1 MASDSLKELL
11 IGQSA
16 DAELEREI
24 NNFERLASFIETE
37 NQIIDGEGFKPSEIP
52 GQMQK
57 IREDQVRNTAGGYVF
72 KVNDLN
78 RIRRFLILG
87 TEGGTYYS
95 SEKQLT
101 MDNVKAM
108 CEIIEKG
115 VQLVPLNFPSLSHKF
130 VMRNI

>member
-57 IREDQVRNTAGGYVF
+57 IREDQVNFFDRKWIFSTFNAFSVF
-72 KVNDLN
+72 LLITENKVL
-78 RIRRFLILG
+78 
-87 TEGGTYYS
+87 
-95 SEKQLT
+95 
-101 MDNVKAM
+101 
-108 CEIIEKG
+108 C
-115 VQLVPLNFPSLSHKF
+115 NFIFKY
-130 VMRNI
+130 